1 MTAGINGIR
10 VLVVDDEPP
19 ARQRL
24 MEILRLDPDVTTVLE
39 AEDGNVAL
47 QLIESEVPDLGF
59 S

>member
-1 MTAGINGIR
+1 MTAGIIGIR